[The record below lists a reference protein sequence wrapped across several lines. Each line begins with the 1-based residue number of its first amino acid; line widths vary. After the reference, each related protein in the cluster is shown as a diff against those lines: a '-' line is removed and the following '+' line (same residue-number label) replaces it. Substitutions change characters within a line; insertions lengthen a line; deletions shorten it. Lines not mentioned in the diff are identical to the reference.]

1 MQAAEETLI
10 PVSAQMWW
18 APGNAAAVA
27 DWEKYLPTEG
37 RIDLVGF
44 SYFADKLVN
53 GAYVEK
59 VKSFH
64 DKFATQERPLAMGA
78 IGLRAVAEVDD
89 KNAFLREA
97 TKTDVVEKLPHYS
110 ELNPTLLGGHDRS

>member
-1 MQAAEETLI
+1 
-10 PVSAQMWW
+10 MWW

-44 SYFADKLVN
+44 SYFADKLVS
-53 GAYVEK
+53 GVYVEK

-64 DKFATQERPLAMGA
+64 DNFATEERPLAMGA
-78 IGLRAVAEVDD
+78 IGLRATAEVDD
-89 KNAFLREA
+89 KIAFLREA

-110 ELNPTLLGGHDRS
+110 ELIHNLPDGP